1 MSITNNLADQ
11 SVTMKIISYLIH
23 QDRINQLSY
32 KNNYKKKTFN
42 INYELIA
49 TVSNNKSMY
58 NINIRSVQIH
68 HIVQTV
74 AVKLRMLL

>member
-1 MSITNNLADQ
+1 M
-11 SVTMKIISYLIH
+11 
-23 QDRINQLSY
+23 
-32 KNNYKKKTFN
+32 
-42 INYELIA
+42 NYELIA

-74 AVKLRMLL
+74 AVKLRMVL